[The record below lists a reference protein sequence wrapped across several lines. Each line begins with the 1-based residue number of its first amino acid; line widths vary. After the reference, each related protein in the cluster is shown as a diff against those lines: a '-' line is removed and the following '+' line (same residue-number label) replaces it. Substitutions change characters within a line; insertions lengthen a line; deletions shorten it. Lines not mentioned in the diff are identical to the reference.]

1 MNFFNIFLSV
11 VVVLRNKSESCESI
25 LSDISSTV
33 RALVSDYEIVVID
46 NASNDDTVSTLKIL
60 SSYEGIP
67 NLQVYALTK
76 EVDID
81 TASLVGLE
89 NALGDYILVI
99 NPLIDDLNFLP
110 EMLNNATSGFNVVF
124 AKNSIIASQ
133 GLFYRA
139 FYSIFNAIY
148 KLASG
153 IDLSNDAP
161 QYKLISRNVINFIL
175 QHPRP
180 ILAYKY
186 LPVTGG
192 FNRIN
197 LSYKWIPKGFPAK
210 KLGDDFN
217 RGMRLLFSTTRLP
230 MRLVTSLSL
239 FGASAN
245 FLYAIYV
252 ISIGF
257 FKTDVASG
265 WVTLSLQQSGMFF
278 LISIVL
284 FVLGEYI
291 IQMVT
296 LSNEGPS
303 YHVAQEFNSVRITR
317 NEKLNIEEVNS
328 KK

>member
-1 MNFFNIFLSV
+1 MNFFNVFLSV
-11 VVVLRNKSESCESI
+11 VVVLRNKSESCENI
-25 LSDISSTV
+25 LSDISLTV

-46 NASNDDTVSTLKIL
+46 NASNDETISTLKTL
-60 SSYEGIP
+60 TSYDGIP

-99 NPLIDDLNFLP
+99 NPLIDDLNFVP
-110 EMLNNATSGFNVVF
+110 EMLKNATSGFNVVF
-124 AKNSIIASQ
+124 AKNSIIVSQ

-139 FYSIFNAIY
+139 SYSIFNAIY

-153 IDLSNDAP
+153 IDLSKDAP
-161 QYKLISRNVINFIL
+161 QYKIISRNVVNFIL
-175 QHPRP
+175 QNPRP
-180 ILAYKY
+180 ILAYKH

-197 LSYKWIPKGFPAK
+197 LGYKWIPKGFPAK

-230 MRLVTSLSL
+230 MRLVTTLSL

-257 FKTDVASG
+257 FKTDVAPG
-265 WVTLSLQQSGMFF
+265 WLTLSLQQSGMFF

-296 LSNEGPS
+296 LSNEGPP
-303 YHVAQEFNSVRITR
+303 YHVAQEFNSARITR

-328 KK
+328 K